1 MKKVEIKPLD
11 VLFFRDSRPM
21 GGSFKGRGE
30 NFPMPHT
37 FNGALRSAIQS
48 DGTDFFTV
56 GPFLKKSD
64 EIYFQTPGDL
74 ILNGSNSNNSESSNV
89 MRISPLEGNYYTNLP
104 NGMKPIGSSGIVE
117 TKEKLGNFISSSD
130 FEKYLRNESLN
141 PSSFKTNSDFYAIE
155 NNFGIAIDKLTN
167 IAVEQKFFT
176 KNTIRLK
183 DNVSF
188 VGLMR
193 DSKDYPEH
201 TYIRFGGEARYSDCR
216 VEDISES
223 ILPVPP
229 EITGNRVKFVLL
241 TPAIFVQQQD
251 YPGGWLPNWV
261 NHNDNS
267 VTILDGPG
275 AAKARRMRAK
285 GIKVSE
291 GSPIKAKLVGAKI
304 NRAIAVSGI
313 ATGNGM
319 RKSCGEKATL
329 MAVPAGSV
337 YYFEAE
343 NETEAQK
350 LAKALN
356 WNSGSS
362 NCLEVK
368 NVRSMLL
375 GEKGY
380 GIGACTTWTYSNL
393 E

>member
-216 VEDISES
+216 VEDISKS

-251 YPGGWLPNWV
+251 QCLLVRIYFREQFIKFFPDLFRSSGDIRHSEYDVGFGDFLPGAFDADFFDGFGGFPDSCSV
-261 NHNDNS
+261 YEPEQDAVYVQGFFNS
-267 VTILDGPG
+267 VAGGSVDIRDDGPVFSE
-275 AAKARRMRAK
+275 K
-285 GIKVSE
+285 GIEQGAFACVG
-291 GSPIKAKLVGAKI
+291 GSGNGYRDSVFD
-304 NRAIAVSGI
+304 GI
-313 ATGNGM
+313 AQTERVDQPGNVFHYAV
-319 RKSCGEKATL
+319 EK
-329 MAVPAGSV
+329 
-337 YYFEAE
+337 
-343 NETEAQK
+343 
-350 LAKALN
+350 
-356 WNSGSS
+356 
-362 NCLEVK
+362 
-368 NVRSMLL
+368 R
-375 GEKGY
+375 
-380 GIGACTTWTYSNL
+380 I
-393 E
+393 